1 MAAKKQAA
9 PKGESNEAAKK
20 EAKKKSG
27 SVLSGLDQQ
36 VHEVAG
42 EVEKAVK
49 GVGGDIARGLAQ
61 KALDKIN
68 EAVDLL
74 AKAEREDS

>member
-1 MAAKKQAA
+1 MAGKKQEA
-9 PKGESNEAAKK
+9 PQEEAAEKK
-20 EAKKKSG
+20 ASKKKG
-27 SVLSGLDQQ
+27 SVLEGLDKE
-36 VHEVAG
+36 VHAVAG

-61 KALDKIN
+61 QALDKIN

-74 AKAEREDS
+74 AKAEREDA

>member
-1 MAAKKQAA
+1 MAAKKQEEPKEEA
-9 PKGESNEAAKK
+9 PKVS
-20 EAKKKSG
+20 KKKG
-27 SVLSGLDQQ
+27 SVLEGLDKQ

-49 GVGGDIARGLAQ
+49 GVGGDIARGFAQ
-61 KALDKIN
+61 QALDKIN

-74 AKAEREDS
+74 AKAEREDA